1 MIATLFFMFFSG
13 AGSASATG
21 AVSAKATKPKRRKF
35 VFDNGITVWAT
46 SEAMARLVAGL
57 ETAAPEVPVEAVEAI
72 PIRPKRA
79 KAVAPTLPA
88 GPTAASIAAEQ
99 TRVVIELREIEARLR
114 RLRAD
119 EEAII
124 LHLLMDE
131 AA

>member
-1 MIATLFFMFFSG
+1 MIATLFFSFFEG
-13 AGSASATG
+13 AGLSSALA
-21 AVSAKATKPKRRKF
+21 AVSAKARKPKRRKF

-57 ETAAPEVPVEAVEAI
+57 ETAAPEVPVVEAI

-79 KAVAPTLPA
+79 KAVAPTLPT
-88 GPTAASIAAEQ
+88 GPTAAVIAAEQ
-99 TRVVIELREIEARLR
+99 ARVVIELREIEARLR